1 MENKLPVRFK
11 NLTLDLE
18 HPESGIEAIKNLTK
32 IYEKEKEEY
41 KKTLFNWTEQE
52 IEDAKLIAI
61 DRMNMLCRRGVSIV
75 WYCNKVHGI
84 TMLSTNFGTVEGVE
98 CGCEPYHGR
107 DVRTEVHGK
116 DIYIILGLVNVFVFV
131 SSLMN
136 RSLNLSLTRIA
147 PQTLKCL

>member
-18 HPESGIEAIKNLTK
+18 HPESGIETIKNLTK

-41 KKTLFNWTEQE
+41 KKALFNWTEQE

-98 CGCEPYHGR
+98 CGCKPYHGR
-107 DVRTEVHGK
+107 DVRTKVHGK
-116 DIYIILGLVNVFVFV
+116 DVYNPWIGKCVCLCKFFNEPIPKFILNKNCATN
-131 SSLMN
+131 S
-136 RSLNLSLTRIA
+136 
-147 PQTLKCL
+147 

>member
-41 KKTLFNWTEQE
+41 KTLFNWAEQE
-52 IEDAKLIAI
+52 IEDAKLIAL

-75 WYCNKVHGI
+75 WYCNKVHGK
-84 TMLSTNFGTVEGVE
+84 TMLSTNFGTVEGGDTVGE
-98 CGCEPYHGR
+98 SAPMPSM
-107 DVRTEVHGK
+107 T
-116 DIYIILGLVNVFVFV
+116 V
-131 SSLMN
+131 SVM
-136 RSLNLSLTRIA
+136 TRPSA
-147 PQTLKCL
+147 PPSMQYQGAPPRA